1 VVPIAGSARPAATN
15 RDAKEVVVPKL
26 VVFRGDA
33 VEKEVRLARK
43 PLRIGRHERNDVVLD
58 DSANGVSRF
67 HAELRPEGSSYFI
80 VDLQSRNGIW
90 LNGRRIKDKAALTPG
105 VSVTIGGFELTL
117 EDDTSASV
125 FDSPSA
131 PPADVTVAE
140 KPQPRRED
148 TGRSSARASVRPVA
162 ASRPANRRQI
172 VLWSAVGVVLLLVIV
187 GTFAVVRYVTGP
199 TTVAEA
205 PPPTPAIEPT
215 PPPPPPPEPVD
226 PNRAI
231 VDQHLAD
238 ARVQLDAKD
247 FAGALNQH
255 LLPALELEP
264 ENAAGLEMRK
274 EAEAALAAA
283 AAAAAKPIVK
293 PPPPPAAPE
302 TPGIP
307 RRNDESLAEY
317 TARVNRVQ
325 VEFADGKASLEKGE
339 YNTAL
344 NHFRAVQRDQA
355 GYQSVEAIIADAQAR
370 QRKAVEDA
378 VKNGQT
384 YEGLRRPRDARLF
397 YRQALTI
404 DPTSTVARDRE
415 NTLKAQM
422 TAEAEKLAT
431 QASAAAKLRQA
442 PRAIQ
447 LYQQIVDMMLPG
459 DEAKDNAERELQE
472 LKR

>member
-1 VVPIAGSARPAATN
+1 
-15 RDAKEVVVPKL
+15 VPKL

-67 HAELRPEGSSYFI
+67 HAELRPEGSNYFI

-90 LNGRRIKDKAALTPG
+90 LNGRRIKEKAALTPG

-117 EDDTSASV
+117 EDDTSSSV
-125 FDSPSA
+125 FDSPAA

-140 KPQPRRED
+140 RPQAKRED
-148 TGRSSARASVRPVA
+148 TGRSSGRVVARPA
-162 ASRPANRRQI
+162 AVSRPANRRQI

-187 GTFAVVRYVTGP
+187 GTFAVVRYVTRP
-199 TTVAEA
+199 PNE
-205 PPPTPAIEPT
+205 PPPIVQAEPQPE

-231 VDQHLAD
+231 VDQHLAE
-238 ARVQLDAKD
+238 ARVKLDAKN
-247 FAGALNQH
+247 FAGALNDN

-264 ENAAGLEMRK
+264 ENQTGLEMRK
-274 EAEAALAAA
+274 EAEAALAAL
-283 AAAAAKPIVK
+283 AKPAVPK
-293 PPPPPAAPE
+293 PAPPAAAPE

-307 RRNDESLAEY
+307 RRSDESQAEY
-317 TARVNRVQ
+317 AARVIRVQ
-325 VEFADGKASLEKGE
+325 TEFADGKASLEKGE
-339 YNTAL
+339 YVTAG
-344 NHFRAVQRDQA
+344 NHFRNVQREQP
-355 GYQSVEAIIADAQAR
+355 GYQGVDAIITDTQAR

-384 YEGLRRPRDARLF
+384 YESLNRKRDARLF
-397 YRQALTI
+397 YRQALTF
-404 DPTSTVARDRE
+404 DPSATVPRERE
-415 NTLKAQM
+415 NILKAQM
-422 TAEAEKLAT
+422 TAEADKLAT
-431 QASAAAKLRQA
+431 QASAAAKLGQVQK
-442 PRAIQ
+442 AIG

-459 DEAKDNAERELQE
+459 DEAKDNAERQLRE
-472 LKR
+472 LKQ